1 MTVAQ
6 MLIGGGILTVAGTVI
21 AAWFKFK
28 SDSRQ
33 NENTNWGA
41 IVEGYK
47 EQVSYFV
54 GQVKD
59 MRTELREATERYE
72 RVIDSLE
79 KERDHYKE
87 LYLLSEKKN
96 VEWKEKYEAL
106 NTEIMEIKRGGIVIE
121 NESKGTV

>member
-121 NESKGTV
+121 NESKSTV